1 MSISETLVLFFEYSL
16 LIVALKIT
24 VTNSVARVI
33 NMYRFQCGLLT
44 IAVALTAWA
53 KLVKSGEEGIAISVQ
68 LVLIL
73 VLPALLAIYV
83 GKLLRRA
90 TAYGTPASDRPG
102 GERVD
107 AFQVWR
113 DATEQGVSHRVLDV
127 VTFVAVAILAAVIA
141 LRFDLKGPGETLGL
155 TVSLTLHLIGLY
167 MIAYKRDL
175 ISQTVGLLVMDHG
188 LYLAVVRVVDLPAP
202 GLLFVVGLWFYTV
215 ITLFILLYLVPQV
228 RLQVSR
234 GIDLDGIASRSELK
248 G

>member
-1 MSISETLVLFFEYSL
+1 MSISEAPVLFFEYAL
-16 LIVALKIT
+16 LIWALRIT
-24 VTNSVARVI
+24 VTNSVDRVI
-33 NMYRFQCGLLT
+33 RMYRIQCVLLAF
-44 IAVALTAWA
+44 AVALTARA
-53 KLVKSGEEGIAISVQ
+53 KLNIPGAEGVAISVQ
-68 LVLIL
+68 LALIL
-73 VLPALLAIYV
+73 VLPAVLAIYV

-90 TAYGTPASDRPG
+90 TAYGTPVRHRTA

-107 AFQVWR
+107 AYQVWR

-127 VTFVAVAILAAVIA
+127 VAFVAVAILAAVIA
-141 LRFDLKGPGETLGL
+141 LQFGFEKPGETLGL

-202 GLLFVVGLWFYTV
+202 GLLFVVGLWFYTA

>member
-1 MSISETLVLFFEYSL
+1 MSISQQLVLGVEYAL
-16 LIVALKIT
+16 LILALNIT

-33 NMYRFQCGLLT
+33 KMYRIQCVLLAF
-44 IAVALTAWA
+44 AVALTAWA
-53 KLVKSGEEGIAISVQ
+53 KLEIAGEEGAAIYVQ
-68 LVLIL
+68 LALIL
-73 VLPALLAIYV
+73 VLPASLAMYV

-90 TAYGTPASDRPG
+90 TAYGTPTGDRTARKRP
-102 GERVD
+102 D
-107 AFQVWR
+107 AEQVWR
-113 DATEQGVSHRVLDV
+113 DATEQGVSHRVSDV
-127 VTFVAVAILAAVIA
+127 VAFVAVAILAAVIA
-141 LRFDLKGPGETLGL
+141 LGFGFKGEGETLGL

-202 GLLFVVGLWFYTV
+202 GLLFVVGLWFYTG
-215 ITLFILLYLVPQV
+215 ITLFILVELVPQV
-228 RLQVSR
+228 RLRVSR